1 MQDLASFEVGQR
13 VKARV
18 LAVDVGAKT
27 VALSLLRHLV
37 AFSSSCQLPQVPV
50 ACYPALRQTWLSIPA
65 FHNQLTN
72 PPLPWWLSALAGGDS
87 PVSIAATVC

>member
-1 MQDLASFEVGQR
+1 MQELASFEVGQR

-37 AFSSSCQLPQVPV
+37 AFSSNCQLPQVRV
-50 ACYPALRQTWLSIPA
+50 ACYPVLRQT
-65 FHNQLTN
+65 
-72 PPLPWWLSALAGGDS
+72 
-87 PVSIAATVC
+87 

>member
-37 AFSSSCQLPQVPV
+37 AFSSNCQLPQVC
-50 ACYPALRQTWLSIPA
+50 AM
-65 FHNQLTN
+65 
-72 PPLPWWLSALAGGDS
+72 LPSATTDMVDS
-87 PVSIAATVC
+87 YISWRTCV